1 MGRRWECVEPG
12 LLNAGADIDKDP
24 DRPDPWKPN
33 RKPSDLRLFDSGLLD
48 VKSKEVPSGQLGWDM
63 IWFLFFSLFYSI
75 WIDAPTASSSSRL
88 LIGGFYIS
96 VGFGR
101 QHQDHRLEFYFF
113 SIGFFKASTA
123 RKSPLQN
130 ISIKWTIT
138 LAQTWESNA
147 ISVSFV

>member
-1 MGRRWECVEPG
+1 MVGRRWQWVEPR

-33 RKPSDLRLFDSGLLD
+33 HKPSDLQLFDSGLVD
-48 VKSKEVPSGQLGWDM
+48 AKSKDFPSGQFGWDM
-63 IWFLFFSLFYSI
+63 IWFVFYVLQY
-75 WIDAPTASSSSRL
+75 APTASSSSRL
-88 LIGGFYIS
+88 LIGGFYIFI
-96 VGFGR
+96 GFGR
-101 QHQDHRLEFYFF
+101 QHQHHRLEVSTFF
-113 SIGFFKASTA
+113 SLDYNASTA